1 MAVRARD
8 EVTLTRVD
16 VDETTQ
22 WHFWHDGEGAHVS
35 ERERP
40 AEGEPV
46 EGKNLL
52 LAGDVIQLR
61 DGEEVLASFSADAV
75 GLLAGAREAGRQAA
89 VEMFGGEAWIIGR
102 DDEPNEGQ
110 VRRSLYV
117 GADLP
122 EGDVGSYSS
131 VALTPF
137 RPGEGYP
144 GIGSPGVFLEQ
155 HGPIPEDRRLDNT
168 TIRLNAANLWL
179 GYNDAS
185 LEGAS
190 FPMSRLMS
198 VLNNAPYVTSSAS
211 FVTDGPVT
219 APNGGAWAWA
229 TLTQIL
235 STATPPA
242 ALSSDRTSLRVARAG
257 LYLVTTKGV
266 VYDAAP
272 GDLVHLSLMQDG
284 QADPRMNAQAAV
296 QSNWDQVSGAEVLRL
311 EPSQVLR
318 LGYRC
323 EQGGGSKVN
332 TGATLCLA
340 YLGA

>member
-1 MAVRARD
+1 MAVMARD

-52 LAGDVIQLR
+52 LSGDVIQLR

-75 GLLAGAREAGRQAA
+75 GLLAGARSVGQQAA
-89 VEMFGGEAWIIGR
+89 VEMFGGDAWIIGR

-122 EGDVGSYSS
+122 EGGDGSYSS

-144 GIGSPGVFLEQ
+144 GIGNPGVFIEQ
-155 HGPIPEDRRLDNT
+155 HGPIPADRRMDNT
-168 TIRLNAANLWL
+168 IIRLNAAALWL

-185 LEGAS
+185 LSGAS
-190 FPMSRLMS
+190 FPMTRLMS
-198 VLNNAPYVTSSAS
+198 VLNNAPYVHQTIVSNEWGSVTVWSRGGVASLACNWTSPGSEWQDE
-211 FVTDGPVT
+211 VI
-219 APNGGAWAWA
+219 A
-229 TLTQIL
+229 TLPVGMRPPVIL
-235 STATPPA
+235 
-242 ALSSDRTSLRVARAG
+242 
-257 LYLVTTKGV
+257 
-266 VYDAAP
+266 
-272 GDLVHLSLMQDG
+272 DLPFVRNNDSGYGNLSLSVRPDG
-284 QADPRMNAQAAV
+284 SVRV
-296 QSNWDQVSGAEVLRL
+296 TGHGGVGH
-311 EPSQVLR
+311 
-318 LGYRC
+318 
-323 EQGGGSKVN
+323 QGDYITACGSWVV
-332 TGATLCLA
+332 AT
-340 YLGA
+340 

>member
-1 MAVRARD
+1 MAVMARD
-8 EVTLTRVD
+8 EVTLMRVD

-52 LAGDVIQLR
+52 LSGDVIQLR

-75 GLLAGAREAGRQAA
+75 GLLAGARSVGQQAA
-89 VEMFGGEAWIIGR
+89 VEMFGGDAWIIGR

-122 EGDVGSYSS
+122 EGGDGSYSS

-144 GIGSPGVFLEQ
+144 GIGNPGVFIEQ
-155 HGPIPEDRRLDNT
+155 HGPIPADRRMDNT
-168 TIRLNAANLWL
+168 TIRLNAATLWL

-185 LEGAS
+185 LSGAS
-190 FPMSRLMS
+190 FPMTRLMS
-198 VLNNAPYVTSSAS
+198 VLNSATYVSTVVLKLPYSSDAKLRLVRHGGIVVANGYDNTSGMG
-211 FVTDGPVT
+211 GPVT
-219 APNGGAWAWA
+219 FDNQLADETIPLGFRPMGGDGFGSAIISAANIDLSIEVTAGGQMYLRGELRPGVWTLHGCWA
-229 TLTQIL
+229 
-235 STATPPA
+235 
-242 ALSSDRTSLRVARAG
+242 
-257 LYLVTTKGV
+257 
-266 VYDAAP
+266 
-272 GDLVHLSLMQDG
+272 
-284 QADPRMNAQAAV
+284 AAV
-296 QSNWDQVSGAEVLRL
+296 
-311 EPSQVLR
+311 
-318 LGYRC
+318 
-323 EQGGGSKVN
+323 
-332 TGATLCLA
+332 
-340 YLGA
+340 